1 MKLPLYLIILT
12 LALATVLGCQQNTT
26 YKWVIPSGEGK
37 PVPIEIK
44 RYGQTLFSLDT
55 TRFAEE
61 LNRIQPD
68 YQVFIGNNYNQPE
81 LLNQLYNFVTD
92 TVLIKVNKK
101 TQEVFPDLTHLET
114 TIGKAFGRY
123 DYFFPDKNPPVVYTY
138 VSGMHY
144 ENPVEK
150 NQDLLIIAL
159 DVFLGSDY
167 EAYKYLGLPK
177 YRINRMTPDYIPVE
191 VMKTLYNVEINPGF
205 RQKTLL
211 ERMIGAG
218 KALVFLD
225 ATLPEL
231 SDTLKIGY
239 SQKQW
244 DWIENNKKP
253 VWAYLVENQL
263 FYNSSYD
270 LQIEFMQEA
279 PFTTGFGNESTPR
292 LGVWLGWQIVR
303 AYHQNHPEVSLSEL
317 INNADAQEILQES
330 GYKP

>member
-1 MKLPLYLIILT
+1 
-12 LALATVLGCQQNTT
+12 
-26 YKWVIPSGEGK
+26 
-37 PVPIEIK
+37 
-44 RYGQTLFSLDT
+44 
-55 TRFAEE
+55 
-61 LNRIQPD
+61 
-68 YQVFIGNNYNQPE
+68 
-81 LLNQLYNFVTD
+81 
-92 TVLIKVNKK
+92 
-101 TQEVFPDLTHLET
+101 
-114 TIGKAFGRY
+114 
-123 DYFFPDKNPPVVYTY
+123 
-138 VSGMHY
+138 
-144 ENPVEK
+144 
-150 NQDLLIIAL
+150 
-159 DVFLGSDY
+159 
-167 EAYKYLGLPK
+167 
-177 YRINRMTPDYIPVE
+177 MTPDYIPVE

-225 ATLPEL
+225 ATLLEL

-244 DWIENNKKP
+244 DWIENNKKH